1 MMHINASFIS
11 MSNYPSKPIPTPP
24 FGGGDKGTINY
35 SYPLM
40 NPHLMI
46 KTRKHTKKRAKGDED
61 KEQKRLLEAPRMIAI

>member
-46 KTRKHTKKRAKGDED
+46 KTRKHTKKEL
-61 KEQKRLLEAPRMIAI
+61 KEMKTKNKRVS

>member
-46 KTRKHTKKRAKGDED
+46 KT
-61 KEQKRLLEAPRMIAI
+61 